1 MSVTRERID
10 ICLEHDALSHW
21 QGSSSKL
28 NAQGFQF
35 ARRPNHGLDTE
46 RTV

>member
-10 ICLEHDALSHW
+10 IYLEHDALSHW
-21 QGSSSKL
+21 QEPSSKL

-35 ARRPNHGLDTE
+35 DKRPNHGLDTE
-46 RTV
+46 RIV